1 VRVPKLFTVDMSA
14 DPQNPIVPHAESDE
28 PARRGDAGDGGRPGV
43 PAGENGV
50 SWSVRAPRLTALAA
64 FILLAVVHTW
74 PLARDPAHLSR
85 NDNGDTLLNTWA
97 VAWVAHQ
104 LPRDP
109 IHLFDA
115 NIFYPE
121 RRTLAY
127 SEAMI
132 VQGVMAM
139 PIRAAG
145 ASPVLTYNLVLLA
158 GFALT
163 GWAFCLLVH
172 RWTSSWSAGYMS
184 GSLAAFN
191 SQVLVRLGHL
201 QTQHV
206 EFIALM
212 LFALDRLFVSRRVRD
227 AVWLGCAFA
236 LQGLTSI
243 YLLVFSTWMMIFA
256 VIARLREWL
265 HHDAAKIAGLLALAA
280 GVAVLILAP
289 YLLVYYELHR
299 ASAFERTVNDARL
312 FAASWVN
319 YLSTG
324 SRLHYAL
331 WSQPYFMASMSPT
344 FPGFVA
350 LALVGAALAWPEAR
364 RDPRVVMCGVTAA
377 GCAGVSMLPNLPIYP
392 ALHRAIPLFR
402 VVRVPAHLGQIVLLM
417 VAVVAGYGLAGL
429 QHRWPSVRTWPA
441 VAMTLCALANIE
453 ALRAPLWYAPF
464 SEIPPIYSL
473 LAIQSGAV
481 VVELPLYEPRYSFGN
496 APYMLN
502 STRHWRPLLNGF
514 SGFGPASYFD
524 TYRIV
529 QSFPDTA
536 SLIALDAR
544 GVTHVVVHEEQ
555 FSGMFGR
562 DRFNAIAGVAS
573 LQPVAQSGD
582 IHLYRLR

>member
-1 VRVPKLFTVDMSA
+1 
-14 DPQNPIVPHAESDE
+14 
-28 PARRGDAGDGGRPGV
+28 
-43 PAGENGV
+43 
-50 SWSVRAPRLTALAA
+50 VRAPRLVALAV
-64 FILLAVVHTW
+64 FVLLAVVHTW
-74 PLARDPAHLSR
+74 PLARSPAHLSR

-97 VAWVAHQ
+97 IAWVAHQ

-132 VQGVMAM
+132 VQGLMAM

-172 RWTSSWSAGYMS
+172 RWTASWSAGYMS

-191 SQVLVRLGHL
+191 SHVLVRLGHL

-212 LFALDRLFVSRRVRD
+212 LFALDRLFASRRVRD

-236 LQGLTSI
+236 LQGLTSV
-243 YLLVFSTWMMIFA
+243 YLLVFSTWMLMFA

-265 HHDAAKIAGLLALAA
+265 RRDAVRTAGLLALSA
-280 GVAVLILAP
+280 GVAVVMLAP

-299 ASAFERTVNDARL
+299 STGFERTVSDARL
-312 FAASWVN
+312 FAGSWVN
-319 YLSTG
+319 YLSSG

-331 WSQPYFMASMSPT
+331 WSQPYFVESVSPT
-344 FPGFVA
+344 FPGFVC
-350 LALVGAALAWPEAR
+350 LMLVGAAIAWPETR
-364 RDPRVVMCGVTAA
+364 RDPRVVMCGVAAA
-377 GCAGVSMLPNLPIYP
+377 GCAGVSMSPNLLFYP
-392 ALHRAIPLFR
+392 LLHRAIPLFR
-402 VVRVPAHLGQIVLLM
+402 AVRVPAHLGQIVLLM
-417 VAVVAGYGLAGL
+417 LAVLAGYGLAGL
-429 QHRWPSVRTWPA
+429 QRRWRSVRTWPA
-441 VAMTLCALANIE
+441 VAVALCALANIE

-464 SEIPPIYSL
+464 SEIPPIYGV
-473 LAIQSGAV
+473 LADQPGAV
-481 VVELPLYEPRYSFGN
+481 VVELPFYDARHSFGN

-502 STRHWRPLLNGF
+502 STRHWRPMLNGF
-514 SGFGPASYFD
+514 SGFGPASYGE
-524 TYRIV
+524 TYTIV
-529 QSFPDTA
+529 QSFPDAA
-536 SLIALDAR
+536 SLIALRAR

-555 FSGMFGR
+555 VSGMFGR

-582 IHLYRLR
+582 IHVYRLR